1 MLKLFLSLC
10 FIISI
15 SFCNAQ
21 NKTATAITKTLYAQQ
36 DSWNKGDLEEFM
48 QPYWHSDSLTFIGKS
63 GITYGWQQTLD
74 NYKKGY
80 PNKDAMGKLEFTI
93 LKITQLSSRDASVIG
108 KWNLTR
114 TMGDVGGY
122 FTLLWKKIN
131 GKWVIVQDHSS

>member
-1 MLKLFLSLC
+1 MPKLFLVFCFLLSL
-10 FIISI
+10 
-15 SFCNAQ
+15 SFCHAQ
-21 NKTATAITKTLYAQQ
+21 NQTAAAITKTLYAQQ

-48 QPYWHSDSLTFIGKS
+48 QPYWQSDSLMFIGKS
-63 GITYGWQQTLD
+63 GITYGWKHTLD

-80 PNKDAMGKLEFTI
+80 PNKDAMGKLRFTI

-114 TMGDVGGY
+114 SIGDIGGY

>member
-1 MLKLFLSLC
+1 MRTLFLCLC
-10 FIISI
+10 FIGSI
-15 SFCNAQ
+15 SFCSAQ
-21 NKTATAITKTLYAQQ
+21 NKTTAVITKTLYAQQ

-48 QPYWHSDSLTFIGKS
+48 QPYWQSDSLMFIGKS

-93 LKITQLSSRDASVIG
+93 LKITQLSSHDASVIG
-108 KWNLTR
+108 KWQLTR
-114 TMGDVGGY
+114 TIGDIGGY
-122 FTLLWKKIN
+122 FTLLWMKIN